1 MPVKKLGDLDFG
13 AQEAASE
20 VVSNN
25 RQKRAIFDAAFV
37 VPPGVDLDQYRRG
50 ELYFV
55 TGRKGTGKTALLRYL
70 HSHFDQKNTFSHFIV
85 FNNDI
90 KTREK
95 EDIFKS
101 AGIVVNKHPDLNPG
115 TVEVVDGWL
124 IYMFRELTRL
134 LERNPASVTSKPA
147 LRTFLDATAGI
158 RGLKPQASGWT
169 RLFRRGASVKVA
181 GMVDLKLDRDTS
193 KEAAG
198 PDRTIDQIRLFF
210 DLLAHLKFK
219 PGHRFFL
226 LFDELHFVV
235 TKGDRNERDTIL
247 VRDLIQATERFNR
260 NCIEHGLPIHVLC
273 AIRSEIIDSVFG
285 ATHELRKAAHSYG
298 REIVWHKHGARK
310 VDEHPFMRL
319 VESRINACEKSRG
332 SSASGDVWASYFPEK
347 INGSLRK
354 SFVYANT
361 WARPRDLVSLLG
373 NAAGASPEAAKFDN
387 AAFNKTAPEHSKY
400 AWDERVPELAVSYE
414 IDEIGMMKAAIVEI
428 GREFDLGT
436 FEAALARRASKT
448 DFKGK
453 PVRQILRDL
462 YNLGVIGQMTG
473 ARSFRWAHE
482 GYRDIDFEKRFRL
495 HRSLFAEFVAD
506 KVTDEA
512 LQGDDGE

>member
-1 MPVKKLGDLDFG
+1 MSVKRLGELDFG
-13 AQEAASE
+13 ALGADAE

-25 RQKRAIFDAAFV
+25 KQKRLIFDAAFV
-37 VPPGVDLDQYRRG
+37 VPPGIDVDQYRRG

-70 HSHFDQKNTFSHFIV
+70 HSHFDQKNTFSHFV
-85 FNNDI
+85 VYRDDI

-95 EDIFKS
+95 DDIFNS
-101 AGIVVNKHPDLNPG
+101 AGIVVNKHPDLDPG
-115 TVEVVDGWL
+115 TVDVVDGWL

-134 LERNPASVTSKPA
+134 VERHSSSVTSKPA
-147 LRTFLDATAGI
+147 LRTFLDSTAGI
-158 RGLKPQASGWT
+158 RGLKPKKSFVD
-169 RLFRRGASVKVA
+169 RLLRRGGSVGVGGFA
-181 GMVDLKLDRDTS
+181 HFKLDKDTS
-193 KEAAG
+193 SDVSG
-198 PDRTIDQIRLFF
+198 PVRTLDKIRLFF
-210 DLLAHLKFK
+210 DDLAKLKFK

-273 AIRSEIIDSVFG
+273 AIRSEVIDSVFG
-285 ATHELRKAAHSYG
+285 ASHELRKAAQSYG

-310 VDEHPFMRL
+310 VDEHPFMKL
-319 VESRINACEKSRG
+319 IESRIRACEKNRG
-332 SSASGDVWASYFPEK
+332 ASVSNDVWDTYFPDK
-347 INGSLRK
+347 ILGSLSK
-354 SFVYANT
+354 SFIYANT

-373 NAAGASPEAAKFDN
+373 NAASASPDATKFDN
-387 AAFNKTAPEHSKY
+387 TTFKKTAPEHSKY
-400 AWDERVPELAVSYE
+400 AWDERVPELAASYD
-414 IDEIGMMKAAIVEI
+414 IDEIGMIKAAIVEI
-428 GREFDLGT
+428 GRDFDLPS
-436 FEAALARRASKT
+436 FEEALKRRTSKT

-453 PVRQILRDL
+453 LPRQIIRDL
-462 YNLGVIGQMTG
+462 YNLGVVGQMTG

-482 GYRDIDFEKRFRL
+482 GWRDIDFEKRFRL

-512 LQGDDGE
+512 LQGDDGD